1 MKFLILY
8 STILGGFYAQSEAL
22 TNAVNAARH
31 EAGDD
36 LWKRGYS
43 GNDPKGATLI
53 AKKYFRAENVAAIVP
68 EGELQHVGFVTN
80 RDASGNTYPKL
91 RVGLVAANGD
101 QLLLSLDVKSDVA
114 QRLIGKLD
122 NCFPGQQIKVS
133 AWPTTVQRDGRT
145 FINHAVSVKGL
156 DGKEI
161 PTNSAFSASVKEICN
176 GVEVAL
182 KSAGITDK
190 KVIATAKATKRVD
203 AYKEMLVKIQS
214 IFTVAAPAA

>member
-1 MKFLILY
+1 MKSLILY

-22 TNAVNAARH
+22 TKAVNAARH
-31 EAGDD
+31 EAGED

-43 GNDPKGATLI
+43 GNDPKGSTLI
-53 AKKYFRAENVAAIVP
+53 AKKYFRVENIEAIVP

-80 RDASGNTYPKL
+80 RDTARNVYPKL
-91 RVGLVAANGD
+91 RVGLTALDGV
-101 QLLLSLDVKSDVA
+101 QFLLSLDVKTDVA

-122 NCFPGQQIKVS
+122 NCFPGQPIKVS

-145 FINHAVSVKGL
+145 FVNHAVSVKGF

-182 KSAGITDK
+182 KSAGIADK
-190 KVIATAKATKRVD
+190 KVIATAKATRRVD
-203 AYKEMLVKIQS
+203 AYKDMLIKIQS
-214 IFTVAAPAA
+214 VFLVAAPTV

>member
-1 MKFLILY
+1 MKNLILY

-22 TNAVNAARH
+22 SKAVNAARH
-31 EAGDD
+31 EAGED

-43 GNDPKGATLI
+43 GYDPKGATLI
-53 AKKYFRAENVAAIVP
+53 AKKYFRVEGVNSIVP

-80 RDASGNTYPKL
+80 RDASGNSYPKL
-91 RVGLVAANGD
+91 RVGLLAANGD

-122 NCFPGQQIKVS
+122 NCFPGQIIKVS

-145 FINHAVSVKGL
+145 FINHAVSVKAP

-161 PTNSAFSASVKEICN
+161 PANSVFSASVKEICN

-190 KVIATAKATKRVD
+190 KVIATAKATRRVD
-203 AYKEMLVKIQS
+203 AYKDMLIKIQS
-214 IFTVAAPAA
+214 VFTVGATAV